1 VVSPRPSHGTL
12 SGLLAVSVCLSAVKN
27 DATLNNRTWGLGR
40 EGQLGHGDRESKW
53 IPSPVA
59 PPPGWSDY
67 GGWASNISCGSC
79 HTAVVADNGDL
90 YLWGKGENGC
100 LGLGDD
106 ADVLTPS
113 LNVTLHEV
121 GVKVSHVACGHAQ
134 TCAVG
139 DDGFVYSWG
148 YGKTGTGYGST
159 TSSLVPVPVPPSL
172 FGERKIARINRLPP
186 LSALAFASVMHPRL
200 GEKSVYGSLLPEL
213 VERIVK
219 LAWYPSWPDGL
230 PAEWHGIARLL
241 GGV

>member
-1 VVSPRPSHGTL
+1 
-12 SGLLAVSVCLSAVKN
+12 
-27 DATLNNRTWGLGR
+27 
-40 EGQLGHGDRESKW
+40 
-53 IPSPVA
+53 VA

-241 GGV
+241 GGA